1 MKKDP
6 LTVRCHACRGR
17 FGFGVDDD
25 RPTAYHSLPFCP
37 AFNAIA
43 TTIDALRFAQQCDI
57 NVIAEKKP

>member
-6 LTVRCHACRGR
+6 LHVPCYACAGR

-37 AFNAIA
+37 AFVAIES
-43 TTIDALRFAQQCDI
+43 TLDALRFAERCDMA
-57 NVIAEKKP
+57 VKPS